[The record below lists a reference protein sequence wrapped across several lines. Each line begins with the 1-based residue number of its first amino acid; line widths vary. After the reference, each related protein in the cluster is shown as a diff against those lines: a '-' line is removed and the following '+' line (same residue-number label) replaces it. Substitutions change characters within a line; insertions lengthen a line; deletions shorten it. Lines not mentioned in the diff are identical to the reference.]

1 MIHRISI
8 ILMCRKLTEPQPV
21 GPCSWVIIE
30 DDHSSTC
37 KVVPLLRNR
46 RLRLNE
52 RVYYIYVCIHI
63 YMYICIYVYMY
74 MYIYICIYVYIYIY
88 IELVRWVYTR
98 LQNQHTKLRSA
109 LIHPCW
115 LISHGPGVNRA
126 ICESRGRAESRFS
139 KLQGMDKTGCLID
152 TLTILTSSTI

>member
-1 MIHRISI
+1 
-8 ILMCRKLTEPQPV
+8 
-21 GPCSWVIIE
+21 
-30 DDHSSTC
+30 
-37 KVVPLLRNR
+37 
-46 RLRLNE
+46 
-52 RVYYIYVCIHI
+52 
-63 YMYICIYVYMY
+63 MYICIYVYVY
-74 MYIYICIYVYIYIY
+74 MYICICIYIYVYICIYIY

-98 LQNQHTKLRSA
+98 LQNQHTKLHSA